1 MKLYCHQKGA
11 ALMML
16 LMMLGVLGSFFAMQL
31 IGQASQQVEKERAT
45 QKLLV
50 EARDA
55 LLGFAA
61 TFGRLPCPASATSNG
76 IESAVGG
83 GVCTNPYNGFLPAV
97 TLGLP
102 GVDANGYLSDA
113 WQGSTNRVRYAVT
126 TASGSA
132 ATTINGIRTAT
143 MAIFGDVTPPIDIG
157 AANLRVCGAS
167 TGITATTCGTATAL
181 TTNAVAVL
189 FSLGNNAKNGA
200 PGGVDEAANQNGD
213 QVFVSHPRTDTLG
226 ANGEFDDLILWLP
239 TAALFDRMTQGGKLP

>member
-76 IESAVGG
+76 IESPVGG
-83 GVCTNPYNGFLPAV
+83 GVCTNP
-97 TLGLP
+97 
-102 GVDANGYLSDA
+102 
-113 WQGSTNRVRYAVT
+113 
-126 TASGSA
+126 
-132 ATTINGIRTAT
+132 
-143 MAIFGDVTPPIDIG
+143 
-157 AANLRVCGAS
+157 
-167 TGITATTCGTATAL
+167 
-181 TTNAVAVL
+181 
-189 FSLGNNAKNGA
+189 
-200 PGGVDEAANQNGD
+200 
-213 QVFVSHPRTDTLG
+213 
-226 ANGEFDDLILWLP
+226 
-239 TAALFDRMTQGGKLP
+239 